1 MVMKVIT
8 ISKKAYSKLEPL
20 VLPREIFNTEAK
32 MYDFTYRGDRKVI
45 KSLYTLDGE
54 RFANKLYT
62 LEMLDVNRGYL
73 PNTFHIPD
81 ALLSVNGQI
90 QGFTIPYVEGIN
102 LSTILKDRQ
111 VSIKE
116 QIYYLKKIG
125 EILEQ
130 LKNIRQYTPLKDFYI
145 NDLHDSNFIVNP
157 NNRSLQSI
165 DLDSCKIGTNTV
177 FPSRFLGPSKLLAV
191 DENKYK
197 PNPESNGAGYIVPS
211 EDTDLYCYIMIILNY
226 LYGGRVSSMS
236 VEEFYEY
243 MTYLTKIGVNKELL
257 SAFEKTLSNC
267 HNENPSYLLDSL
279 TEENVCRANVKV
291 YQLTKNRLK

>member
-1 MVMKVIT
+1 MKVIT

-32 MYDFTYRGDRKVI
+32 MYDFNYRGNRKVI

-62 LEMLDVNRGYL
+62 LEMLDTHREYL
-73 PNTFHIPD
+73 PVTFHIPD
-81 ALLSVNGQI
+81 ALLSVNGSI
-90 QGFTIPYVEGIN
+90 KGFTIPYVEGIN
-102 LSTILKDRQ
+102 LSTILQDRQ

-130 LKNIRQYTPLKDFYI
+130 LRNIRQYTPLKDIYI
-145 NDLHDSNFIVNP
+145 NDLHESNFIVNP

-177 FPSRFLGPSKLLAV
+177 FPSRFLGPSQLLK
-191 DENKYK
+191 DNENKYR
-197 PNPESNGAGYIVPS
+197 PNPETNGSGYIIPS
-211 EDTDLYCYIMIILNY
+211 EDTDLYCYMMIILNY
-226 LYGGRVSSMS
+226 LYGGKVNSMNII
-236 VEEFYEY
+236 EFYEY
-243 MTYLTKIGVNKELL
+243 MNYLSKIGIHKELL
-257 SAFEKTLSNC
+257 DIFEKLINTC
-267 HNENPSYLLDSL
+267 HNENPVNLLDSL
-279 TEENVCRANVKV
+279 TEENVCRANIKV
-291 YQLTKNRLK
+291 YSQARNKLR